1 MLYLLSFAPGNIYFS
16 KMIRFH
22 LMTKENTVI
31 AFLYNCVVFT
41 SDNVYGGGSE
51 LLKQNI
57 YPIIRSSYFTI
68 ITKFFNNK
76 WWPKGIWSHKKCAIL
91 MKLTLWLA
99 RALYTM
105 TRCLKEVHFA
115 RNQQTLVGNKFLF
128 QFSTAVVYTIAP
140 TGEKQMR

>member
-1 MLYLLSFAPGNIYFS
+1 MLHLLAFAPVKIGNVYFAR
-16 KMIRFH
+16 MIRFH

-41 SDNVYGGGSE
+41 SDNVYVGGSE

-76 WWPKGIWSHKKCAIL
+76 WWPKGIWSHKNCAI
-91 MKLTLWLA
+91 
-99 RALYTM
+99 
-105 TRCLKEVHFA
+105 
-115 RNQQTLVGNKFLF
+115 
-128 QFSTAVVYTIAP
+128 S
-140 TGEKQMR
+140 